1 MISAL
6 MAFSRFELE
15 LFFKTYIAVAFTY
28 VAPCMIFGFSVASVS
43 ADKRG
48 AVLAT
53 MYPVVLGVIILFVS
67 LYTLGT
73 QVVGY
78 REMGFYKRIL
88 VTRIRPVSIALSNAI
103 RGFVLVF
110 IGLVLLSAEGWLV
123 FGVRPSYNI
132 LQSLIAIFFAGGGL
146 FLLGLIPACFVK
158 RSQSMFAVASIA
170 SYILVFFS
178 GVLPDFGKWTSWM
191 AYVDLGWPSYH
202 ALRLLRAGFAGALF
216 QSTMLASFAYMVV
229 LIAVCLLVVRRYLS
243 WM

>member
-15 LFFKTYIAVAFTY
+15 LFFKTYIAVIFTY
-28 VAPCMIFGFSVASVS
+28 IAPSMIFGFSVSSQPA
-43 ADKRG
+43 AKR
-48 AVLAT
+48 AATLAT
-53 MYPVVLGVIILFVS
+53 LYPVVLGVIILFVS

-88 VTRIRPVSIALSNAI
+88 ITRIRPVSIALSNAI
-103 RGFVLVF
+103 RGFVLVL
-110 IGLVLLSAEGWLV
+110 IGLVILSIEGWLV
-123 FGVRPSYNI
+123 FGIKPGYNI
-132 LQSLIAIFFAGGGL
+132 PESLIAIFFAGGGL

-158 RSQSMFAVASIA
+158 RTQSMFAVASIS

-178 GVLPDFGKWTSWM
+178 GVMPNYGNWFNWM
-191 AYVDLGWPSYH
+191 AYVNPAWPSYH
-202 ALRLLRAGFAGALF
+202 ALRLLRAGFAGVLF
-216 QSTMLASFAYMVV
+216 QTSMLGSFVYMVA

>member
-1 MISAL
+1 MISSL

-15 LFFKTYIAVAFTY
+15 LFFKTYIAVVFTF
-28 VAPCMIFGFSVASVS
+28 VAPSMIFGFSVASVQ

-48 AVLAT
+48 AAVAT
-53 MYPVVLGVIILFVS
+53 MYPIILGVIILFVS

-110 IGLVLLSAEGWLV
+110 IGLAILSAEGWLL
-123 FGVRPSYNI
+123 FGIKPRYNI
-132 LQSLIAIFFAGGGL
+132 LQSLIAIFFAGGGF

-158 RSQSMFAVASIA
+158 RSQSMFAIASIA

-178 GVLPDFGKWTSWM
+178 GLTPNFGKWTSWLVT
-191 AYVDLGWPSYH
+191 VDLAWPSYH
-202 ALRLLRAGFAGALF
+202 ALRLLRAGFAGDLF
-216 QSTMLASFAYMVV
+216 HASMLISVIYMMA
-229 LIAVCLLVVRRYLS
+229 LIAVCLLIVRRYLS